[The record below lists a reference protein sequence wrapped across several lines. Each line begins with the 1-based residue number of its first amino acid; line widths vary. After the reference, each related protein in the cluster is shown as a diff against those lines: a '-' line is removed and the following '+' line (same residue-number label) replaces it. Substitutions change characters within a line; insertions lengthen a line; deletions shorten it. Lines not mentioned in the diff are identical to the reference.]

1 MLFSSNLH
9 ILVTTTKI
17 RLCRSHI
24 NSVSRKASQASK
36 LRVFR
41 KDCVTHI
48 TRGQPQSSHLT
59 SVIFLGDVI
68 IISRHSQPSHE
79 HATFTLARKNLPSS
93 LIIIY
98 ERKIKGKL
106 FQRNFIVIVNCVS
119 LRGAERLWNQAVYSR
134 WYCVQYC
141 LKIESNISELGTFL
155 LRQNALLVFYN
166 TNRKRN
172 VAIFMVRTKFQKF
185 LVSFHAFSFR

>member
-79 HATFTLARKNLPSS
+79 HATFTLARKKFPSS

-119 LRGAERLWNQAVYSR
+119 LRGAERLRNQAVYSR
-134 WYCVQYC
+134 WYLISILPKNRKQY
-141 LKIESNISELGTFL
+141 LKI
-155 LRQNALLVFYN
+155 
-166 TNRKRN
+166 RN
-172 VAIFMVRTKFQKF
+172 FFA
-185 LVSFHAFSFR
+185 